1 MTDTY
6 LIPAQESQTVYTEM
20 RSRFLAF
27 VYGVESEEEAKE
39 RLAALRKTH
48 FDARHVCYAYVIGPH
63 GEHTRQNDDGEPS
76 GTAGAPIA
84 RQIRSAGLTNVLV
97 AVVRYFGGVKLGT
110 GRLGVAY
117 KTAAAEALTEAGA
130 TEVVMKD
137 SLKVVAPYDVADTA
151 MRLIRNAGADITA
164 RDYTATETIMTVAVR
179 CSDTE
184 SLKNTLTKIHTLHF
198 IDDKP

>member
-1 MTDTY
+1 
-6 LIPAQESQTVYTEM
+6 M

-117 KTAAAEALTEAGA
+117 KTAAAEALAEAGA

-198 IDDKP
+198 IDDTP